1 MTLRFLHP
9 DMAIWLLAVPAAA
22 ACWLIHVLYKYACRR
37 RAAVHERFAPLSRR
51 STTVRDI
58 TILGLAA
65 ISISLLV
72 ASLTQPQLLRERTEP
87 QYERQALILVLDR
100 SVSMRAR
107 DILPSR
113 AERALIEIKN
123 FLRRKPDA
131 IERVGLVG
139 FAGSPVILAYL
150 TKDLESVMFY
160 LDWIADDPTLLYG
173 TDMGGA
179 LTSALEV
186 AHRDRDPGETH
197 KMFLVISDGEDQSGG
212 VTPAVAAVKAEHI
225 RVHCIGIG
233 SPVESLIPVGFEG
246 GRDIFLRDDDG
257 NLLTTRFNET
267 TLRSMAEATGGVYV
281 RTTNADGLR
290 DALETIARSELRQ
303 TGFKTT
309 TEYRDIYALLV
320 AAAGV
325 AAMGLVALL

>member
-1 MTLRFLHP
+1 MTIRFLHP

-22 ACWLIHVLYKYACRR
+22 ACWLVHVLYKHACRR
-37 RAAVHERFAPLSRR
+37 RAAVPERFAPLSRR
-51 STTVRDI
+51 SSPLRDVA
-58 TILGLAA
+58 ILTLAA
-65 ISISLLV
+65 ISIGLLV
-72 ASLTQPQLLRERTEP
+72 AALTEPQLLRERTEP
-87 QYERQALILVLDR
+87 EYERQALILILDR

-113 AERALIEIKN
+113 AERALVEIKN

-150 TKDLESVMFY
+150 TKDLDNVMFY

-186 AHRDRDPGETH
+186 THRDPTETH
-197 KMFLVISDGEDQSGG
+197 KMFLLISDGEDHSGG
-212 VTPAVAAVKAEHI
+212 VAAAVAAVKTEHI

-246 GRDIFLRDDDG
+246 GRNVFLRDDDG

-281 RTTNADGLR
+281 RTTNGDDLR
-290 DALETIARSELRQ
+290 DAIETIARSELRQ

-309 TEYRDIYALLV
+309 TEYRDVYPLLL
-320 AAAGV
+320 AAAGLT
-325 AAMGLVALL
+325 AIALVVQL

>member
-1 MTLRFLHP
+1 MTIRFLHP

-22 ACWLIHVLYKYACRR
+22 ACWLVHVLYKHACRR
-37 RAAVHERFAPLSRR
+37 RAAVPERFAPLSRR
-51 STTVRDI
+51 SSPFRDVA
-58 TILGLAA
+58 ILTLAA
-65 ISISLLV
+65 ISIGLLV
-72 ASLTQPQLLRERTEP
+72 AALTEPQLLRERTEP
-87 QYERQALILVLDR
+87 EYERQALILILDR

-113 AERALIEIKN
+113 AERALVEIKN

-150 TKDLESVMFY
+150 TKDLDNVMFY

-186 AHRDRDPGETH
+186 THRDPTETH
-197 KMFLVISDGEDQSGG
+197 KMFLLISDGEDHSGG
-212 VTPAVAAVKAEHI
+212 VAAAVAAVKAEHI

-246 GRDIFLRDDDG
+246 GRNIFLRDDDG

-281 RTTNADGLR
+281 RTTNGDDLR
-290 DALETIARSELRQ
+290 DAIETIARSELRQ

-309 TEYRDIYALLV
+309 TEYRDVYPLLL
-320 AAAGV
+320 AAAGLT
-325 AAMGLVALL
+325 AIALVVQL

>member
-1 MTLRFLHP
+1 MTIRFLHP

-22 ACWLIHVLYKYACRR
+22 ACWLVHVLYKHACRR
-37 RAAVHERFAPLSRR
+37 RAAVQERFLPLSRR
-51 STTVRDI
+51 SSTLRDVA
-58 TILGLAA
+58 ILTLAA
-65 ISISLLV
+65 ISIGLLV
-72 ASLTQPQLLRERTEP
+72 AALTEPQLLRERTEP
-87 QYERQALILVLDR
+87 EYERQSLILILDR

-113 AERALIEIKN
+113 AERALVEIKN

-150 TKDLESVMFY
+150 TKDLDNVMFY

-186 AHRDRDPGETH
+186 THRDPTQTH
-197 KMFLVISDGEDQSGG
+197 KMFLMISDGEDQSGG
-212 VTPAVAAVKAEHI
+212 VAAAVAAVKAEHI

-246 GRDIFLRDDDG
+246 GRNIFLRDDDG

-281 RTTNADGLR
+281 RTTNGDDLR
-290 DALETIARSELRQ
+290 DAIETIARSELRQ

-309 TEYRDIYALLV
+309 TEYRDIYTLLL
-320 AAAGV
+320 AAAGLT
-325 AAMGLVALL
+325 AIGLVALL

>member
-1 MTLRFLHP
+1 MTIRFLHP

-22 ACWLIHVLYKYACRR
+22 ACWLVHVLYNHACLR
-37 RAAVHERFAPLSRR
+37 RAAVPARFARLSRR
-51 STTVRDI
+51 SSPLRDVA
-58 TILGLAA
+58 ILTLAA
-65 ISISLLV
+65 ISIGLLV
-72 ASLTQPQLLRERTEP
+72 AALTEPQLLRERTEP
-87 QYERQALILVLDR
+87 EYERQALILILDR

-113 AERALIEIKN
+113 AERALVEIKN

-150 TKDLESVMFY
+150 TKDLDSVMFY

-186 AHRDRDPGETH
+186 THRDPTETH
-197 KMFLVISDGEDQSGG
+197 KMFLLISDGEDQSGG
-212 VTPAVAAVKAEHI
+212 VAAAVAAVKAEHI

-246 GRDIFLRDDDG
+246 GRNIFLRDDDG

-281 RTTNADGLR
+281 RTTNGDDLR
-290 DALETIARSELRQ
+290 DAIETIARSELRQ

-309 TEYRDIYALLV
+309 TEYRDVYTLLL
-320 AAAGV
+320 AAAGLT
-325 AAMGLVALL
+325 AIALVVQL

>member
-1 MTLRFLHP
+1 MTIRFLHP
-9 DMAIWLLAVPAAA
+9 DMAIWFLAVPAAA
-22 ACWLIHVLYKYACRR
+22 GCWLVHVLYKHACRR
-37 RAAVHERFAPLSRR
+37 RAAVPERFAPLSRR
-51 STTVRDI
+51 SSPFRDVA
-58 TILGLAA
+58 ILTLAA
-65 ISISLLV
+65 ISIGLLV
-72 ASLTQPQLLRERTEP
+72 AALTEPQLLRERTEP
-87 QYERQALILVLDR
+87 EYERQALILILDR

-113 AERALIEIKN
+113 AERALVEIKN

-150 TKDLESVMFY
+150 TKDLDNVMFY

-186 AHRDRDPGETH
+186 THRDPTETH
-197 KMFLVISDGEDQSGG
+197 KMFLLISDGEDHSGG
-212 VTPAVAAVKAEHI
+212 VAAAVAAVKAEHI

-257 NLLTTRFNET
+257 KLLTTRFNET

-281 RTTNADGLR
+281 RTTNGDDLR
-290 DALETIARSELRQ
+290 DAIETIARSELRQ

-309 TEYRDIYALLV
+309 TEYRDLYTLLL
-320 AAAGV
+320 AAAGLT
-325 AAMGLVALL
+325 AIALVVQL

>member
-1 MTLRFLHP
+1 MTIRFLHP

-22 ACWLIHVLYKYACRR
+22 ACWLVHVLYKHACRR
-37 RAAVHERFAPLSRR
+37 RAAVPERFAHLSRR
-51 STTVRDI
+51 SSPLRDVA
-58 TILGLAA
+58 ILTLTAL
-65 ISISLLV
+65 SIGLLV
-72 ASLTQPQLLRERTEP
+72 AALTEPQLLRERTEP
-87 QYERQALILVLDR
+87 EYERQALILILDR

-113 AERALIEIKN
+113 AERALVEIKN

-150 TKDLESVMFY
+150 TKDLDNVMFY

-186 AHRDRDPGETH
+186 THRDPTETH
-197 KMFLVISDGEDQSGG
+197 KMFLLISDGEDQSGG
-212 VTPAVAAVKAEHI
+212 VAAAVAAVKAEHI

-281 RTTNADGLR
+281 RTTNGNDLR
-290 DALETIARSELRQ
+290 EAIETIARSELRQ

-309 TEYRDIYALLV
+309 TEYRDVYTLLL
-320 AAAGV
+320 AAAGLT
-325 AAMGLVALL
+325 AIGLVAQL

>member
-9 DMAIWLLAVPAAA
+9 DMAMWLLAVPVAA
-22 ACWLIHVLYKYACRR
+22 ACWLVQLLYKYACRR
-37 RAAVHERFAPLSRR
+37 RAGVQDRFAPLSRR
-51 STTVRDI
+51 STTRRDI
-58 TILGLAA
+58 AILGLAA

-72 ASLTQPQLLRERTEP
+72 AALTRPQLLRERIEP
-87 QYERQALILVLDR
+87 QYERQALVLILDR

-150 TKDLESVMFY
+150 TKDLDSLMFY
-160 LDWIADDPTLLYG
+160 LDWVADDPTLLYG

-186 AHRDRDPGETH
+186 TRRDRDPAGTH
-197 KMFLVISDGEDQSGG
+197 KVFLIISDGEDQSGG
-212 VTPAVAAVKAEHI
+212 VAPAVAAVKAEHI

-233 SPVESLIPVGFEG
+233 SPVESLIPVGVEG
-246 GRDIFLRDDDG
+246 GRDVFLRDDDG

-267 TLRSMAEATGGVYV
+267 TLRAMAEATGGVYV
-281 RTTNADGLR
+281 RTTNGGDLR
-290 DALETIARSELRQ
+290 DAIETIARSELRQ

-309 TEYRDIYALLV
+309 TEYRDLYPLFV
-320 AAAGV
+320 AAAG
-325 AAMGLVALL
+325 ATAMGLVALL

>member
-1 MTLRFLHP
+1 MTIRFLHP

-22 ACWLIHVLYKYACRR
+22 ACWLVHVLYKHACRR
-37 RAAVHERFAPLSRR
+37 RAAVPARFAPLSRR
-51 STTVRDI
+51 SSPLRDVA
-58 TILGLAA
+58 ILTLAA
-65 ISISLLV
+65 ISIGLLV
-72 ASLTQPQLLRERTEP
+72 AALTEPQLLRERTEP
-87 QYERQALILVLDR
+87 EYERQALILILDR

-113 AERALIEIKN
+113 AERALVEIKN

-150 TKDLESVMFY
+150 TKDLDNVMFY

-186 AHRDRDPGETH
+186 THRDPTETH
-197 KMFLVISDGEDQSGG
+197 KMFLLISDGEDQSGG
-212 VTPAVAAVKAEHI
+212 VAAAVAAVKAEHI

-246 GRDIFLRDDDG
+246 GRNIFLRDDDG

-281 RTTNADGLR
+281 RTTNGDDLR
-290 DALETIARSELRQ
+290 DAIETIARSELRQ

-309 TEYRDIYALLV
+309 TEYRDVYTLLL
-320 AAAGV
+320 AAAGLT
-325 AAMGLVALL
+325 AIGLVAQL

>member
-1 MTLRFLHP
+1 MTIRFLHP
-9 DMAIWLLAVPAAA
+9 DLAIWLLAVPSVA
-22 ACWLIHVLYKYACRR
+22 ACWLVHVLYKYACRR
-37 RAAVHERFAPLSRR
+37 RAAVQERFAPLSRR
-51 STTVRDI
+51 STTLRDI
-58 TILGLAA
+58 SILALAT
-65 ISISLLV
+65 ISIGLLV
-72 ASLTQPQLLRERTEP
+72 AALTEPQLLRERTEP
-87 QYERQALILVLDR
+87 EYERQSLILILDR

-113 AERALIEIKN
+113 AERALVEIKN

-150 TKDLESVMFY
+150 TKDLDNVMFY
-160 LDWIADDPTLLYG
+160 LDWISDDPTLLYG

-186 AHRDRDPGETH
+186 THRDPSETH
-197 KMFLVISDGEDQSGG
+197 KMFLMISDGEDQSGG
-212 VTPAVAAVKAEHI
+212 VAAAVAAVKAEHI

-233 SPVESLIPVGFEG
+233 SPVESLIPVAFEG
-246 GRDIFLRDDDG
+246 GRDVFLRDDDG

-281 RTTNADGLR
+281 RTTSGDDLR
-290 DALETIARSELRQ
+290 DAIETIARSELRQ

-309 TEYRDIYALLV
+309 TEYRDIYALLL

-325 AAMGLVALL
+325 AVMGLVALL

>member
-1 MTLRFLHP
+1 MTLRLLHP
-9 DMAIWLLAVPAAA
+9 DMAIWLLAIPVAA
-22 ACWLIHVLYKYACRR
+22 ACWLVHVLYKHAVRR
-37 RAAVHERFAPLSRR
+37 RTATQERFATLSRR
-51 STTVRDI
+51 STLRRD
-58 TILGLAA
+58 TAVFGLAA
-65 ISISLLV
+65 LAIGLLV
-72 ASLTQPQLLRERTEP
+72 AALMQPQLQRQRIEP
-87 QYERQALILVLDR
+87 QYERQSLIIMLDR

-113 AERALIEIKN
+113 AERALDEIKN

-150 TKDLESVMFY
+150 TKDLDTVMFY
-160 LDWIADDPTLLYG
+160 LDWIADDPTILYG

-179 LTSALEV
+179 LNSALEV
-186 AHRDRDPGETH
+186 SHRDRDPSPTH
-197 KMFLVISDGEDQSGG
+197 KLFLMISDGEDQSGG
-212 VTPAVAAVKAEHI
+212 VAPAVAAVKAEHI

-246 GRDIFLRDDDG
+246 GRDVFLRDDDG
-257 NLLTTRFNET
+257 NLMTTRFNET

-281 RTTNADGLR
+281 RAAHGGDLR
-290 DALETIARSELRQ
+290 DAIETIARSELHQ
-303 TGFKTT
+303 IGFKTT
-309 TEYRDIYALLV
+309 IEYRDIYQLLV

-325 AAMGLVALL
+325 MAVGLVALL

>member
-1 MTLRFLHP
+1 MTIRFLHP

-37 RAAVHERFAPLSRR
+37 RAAVPERFAPLSRR
-51 STTVRDI
+51 SSSLRDVA
-58 TILGLAA
+58 ILTLAA
-65 ISISLLV
+65 LSIGLLV
-72 ASLTQPQLLRERTEP
+72 AALTEPQLLRERTEP
-87 QYERQALILVLDR
+87 EYERQALIIILDR

-113 AERALIEIKN
+113 AERALVEIKN

-150 TKDLESVMFY
+150 TKDLDNVMFY

-186 AHRDRDPGETH
+186 THRDPTETH
-197 KMFLVISDGEDQSGG
+197 KMFLLISDGEDQSGG
-212 VTPAVAAVKAEHI
+212 VAAAVAAVKAEHI

-246 GRDIFLRDDDG
+246 GRNIFLRDDDG
-257 NLLTTRFNET
+257 KLLTTRFNET
-267 TLRSMAEATGGVYV
+267 TLRSIAGATGGVYV
-281 RTTNADGLR
+281 RTTNGDDLR
-290 DALETIARSELRQ
+290 DAIETIARSELRQ

-309 TEYRDIYALLV
+309 TEYRDVYTLLL
-320 AAAGV
+320 AAAGLT
-325 AAMGLVALL
+325 AIGLMVQL

>member
-1 MTLRFLHP
+1 MTIRFLHP

-22 ACWLIHVLYKYACRR
+22 ACWLVHVLYKHACRR
-37 RAAVHERFAPLSRR
+37 RAAVPERFAHLSRR
-51 STTVRDI
+51 SSPLRDVA
-58 TILGLAA
+58 ILTLAA
-65 ISISLLV
+65 LSIGLLV
-72 ASLTQPQLLRERTEP
+72 AALTEPQLLRERTEP
-87 QYERQALILVLDR
+87 EYERQALILILDR

-113 AERALIEIKN
+113 AERALVEIKN

-150 TKDLESVMFY
+150 TKDLDNVMFY

-186 AHRDRDPGETH
+186 THRDPTETH
-197 KMFLVISDGEDQSGG
+197 KMFLLISDGEDQSGG
-212 VTPAVAAVKAEHI
+212 VAAAVAAVKAEHI

-281 RTTNADGLR
+281 RTTNGNDLR
-290 DALETIARSELRQ
+290 EAIETIARSELRQ

-309 TEYRDIYALLV
+309 TEYRDVYTLLL
-320 AAAGV
+320 AAAGLT
-325 AAMGLVALL
+325 AIGLVAQL

>member
-1 MTLRFLHP
+1 MTIRFLHP

-22 ACWLIHVLYKYACRR
+22 ACWLVHVLYKHACRR
-37 RAAVHERFAPLSRR
+37 RAAVPERFAPLSRR
-51 STTVRDI
+51 SSPLRDVA
-58 TILGLAA
+58 ILTLAA
-65 ISISLLV
+65 ISIGLLV
-72 ASLTQPQLLRERTEP
+72 AALAEPQLLRERIEP
-87 QYERQALILVLDR
+87 EYERQALILILDR

-113 AERALIEIKN
+113 AERALVEIKN

-150 TKDLESVMFY
+150 TKDLDNVMFY

-186 AHRDRDPGETH
+186 THRDPTETR
-197 KMFLVISDGEDQSGG
+197 KMFLLISDGEDHSGG
-212 VTPAVAAVKAEHI
+212 VAAAVAAVKAEHI

-246 GRDIFLRDDDG
+246 GRSIFLRDDDG

-281 RTTNADGLR
+281 RTTNGDDLR
-290 DALETIARSELRQ
+290 DAIETIARSELRQ

-309 TEYRDIYALLV
+309 TEYRDVYPLLL
-320 AAAGV
+320 AAAGLT
-325 AAMGLVALL
+325 AIALVVQL

>member
-1 MTLRFLHP
+1 MTIRFLHP
-9 DMAIWLLAVPAAA
+9 DLAIWLLAVPAAA
-22 ACWLIHVLYKYACRR
+22 ACWLIHVLYKHACRR
-37 RAAVHERFAPLSRR
+37 RAAVQERFAPLSRR
-51 STTVRDI
+51 STTLRDVA
-58 TILGLAA
+58 ILAFVA

-72 ASLTQPQLLRERTEP
+72 AALAQPQLLRERIEP
-87 QYERQALILVLDR
+87 EYERQALILILDR

-113 AERALIEIKN
+113 AERALVEIKN

-150 TKDLESVMFY
+150 TKDLDNVMFY

-186 AHRDRDPGETH
+186 THRDPSQTH
-197 KMFLVISDGEDQSGG
+197 KMFLMISDGEDQSGG
-212 VTPAVAAVKAEHI
+212 VAAAVAAVKAEHI

-246 GRDIFLRDDDG
+246 GRDVFLRDDDG
-257 NLLTTRFNET
+257 NMLTTRFNET

-281 RTTNADGLR
+281 RTTNGNDLR
-290 DALETIARSELRQ
+290 DAIETIARSELRQ

-309 TEYRDIYALLV
+309 TEYRDIYALLL

-325 AAMGLVALL
+325 TVMGLVALL

>member
-1 MTLRFLHP
+1 MQ
-9 DMAIWLLAVPAAA
+9 
-22 ACWLIHVLYKYACRR
+22 
-37 RAAVHERFAPLSRR
+37 ERFAPLSRR
-51 STTVRDI
+51 SSTLRDVA
-58 TILGLAA
+58 ILTLAA
-65 ISISLLV
+65 ISIGLLV
-72 ASLTQPQLLRERTEP
+72 AALTEPQILRERTEP
-87 QYERQALILVLDR
+87 EYERQALILILDR

-113 AERALIEIKN
+113 AERALVEIKN

-150 TKDLESVMFY
+150 TKDLDNVMFY

-186 AHRDRDPGETH
+186 THRDPTQTH

-246 GRDIFLRDDDG
+246 GRNVFLRDDDG

-281 RTTNADGLR
+281 RTTNGNDLR
-290 DALETIARSELRQ
+290 DAIETIARSELRQ

-309 TEYRDIYALLV
+309 TEYRDIYIFLL
-320 AAAGV
+320 AAAAV
-325 AAMGLVALL
+325 TAMGFVTLL

>member
-1 MTLRFLHP
+1 MTIRFLHP

-22 ACWLIHVLYKYACRR
+22 ACWLVHVLYKHACRR
-37 RAAVHERFAPLSRR
+37 RAAVPERFAPLSRR
-51 STTVRDI
+51 SSPLRDVA
-58 TILGLAA
+58 ILTLAA
-65 ISISLLV
+65 ISIGLLV
-72 ASLTQPQLLRERTEP
+72 AALTEPQLLRERTEP
-87 QYERQALILVLDR
+87 EYERQALILILDR

-113 AERALIEIKN
+113 AERALVEIKN

-150 TKDLESVMFY
+150 TKDLDNVMFY

-186 AHRDRDPGETH
+186 THRDPTETH
-197 KMFLVISDGEDQSGG
+197 KMFLLISDGEDHSGG
-212 VTPAVAAVKAEHI
+212 VAAAVAAVKTEHI

-246 GRDIFLRDDDG
+246 GRNIFLRDDDG

-281 RTTNADGLR
+281 RTTNGDDLR
-290 DALETIARSELRQ
+290 DAIETIARSELRQ

-309 TEYRDIYALLV
+309 TEYRDVYPLLL
-320 AAAGV
+320 AAAGLT
-325 AAMGLVALL
+325 AIALVVQL

>member
-1 MTLRFLHP
+1 MTFRFLHP

-22 ACWLIHVLYKYACRR
+22 ACWLVHVLYKYGFRR
-37 RAAVHERFAPLSRR
+37 RAAVQERFVTLSRR
-51 STTVRDI
+51 STTRRDMA
-58 TILGLAA
+58 ILGLAA
-65 ISISLLV
+65 LSISLLV
-72 ASLTQPQLLRERTEP
+72 AALTRPQLLRERTEP
-87 QYERQALILVLDR
+87 QYERQSLIIILDR

-113 AERALIEIKN
+113 AERALTEIKN

-150 TKDLESVMFY
+150 TKDLDSVMFY

-186 AHRDRDPGETH
+186 THRDRDPNGTH
-197 KMFLVISDGEDQSGG
+197 KLFLVISDGEDQSGA
-212 VTPAVAAVKAEHI
+212 VAPAVAAVKAEHI

-246 GRDIFLRDDDG
+246 GRDVFLRDDEG

-281 RTTNADGLR
+281 RTTNGDGLR
-290 DALETIARSELRQ
+290 DAIETIARSELHQ

-309 TEYRDIYALLV
+309 TEYRDVYSVLV

-325 AAMGLVALL
+325 AALGLVALL

>member
-1 MTLRFLHP
+1 MTIRFLHP

-22 ACWLIHVLYKYACRR
+22 ACWLVHVLYKHACRR
-37 RAAVHERFAPLSRR
+37 RAAVPERFAPLSRR
-51 STTVRDI
+51 SSPLRDVA
-58 TILGLAA
+58 ILTLAA
-65 ISISLLV
+65 ISIGLLV
-72 ASLTQPQLLRERTEP
+72 AALAEPQLLRERTEP
-87 QYERQALILVLDR
+87 EYERQALILILDR

-107 DILPSR
+107 DVLPSR
-113 AERALIEIKN
+113 AERALVEIKN

-150 TKDLESVMFY
+150 TKDLNNVMFY

-186 AHRDRDPGETH
+186 THRDPTETH
-197 KMFLVISDGEDQSGG
+197 KMFLLISDGEDQSGG
-212 VTPAVAAVKAEHI
+212 VAAAVAAVKAEHI
-225 RVHCIGIG
+225 RVHCIGVG

-281 RTTNADGLR
+281 RTTNGDDLR
-290 DALETIARSELRQ
+290 DAIETIARSELRQ

-309 TEYRDIYALLV
+309 TEYRDVYTLLL
-320 AAAGV
+320 AAAGLT
-325 AAMGLVALL
+325 AIGLVVQL

>member
-1 MTLRFLHP
+1 MTIRFLHP
-9 DMAIWLLAVPAAA
+9 DLAIWLLAVPAAA
-22 ACWLIHVLYKYACRR
+22 ACWLIHVLYKHACRR
-37 RAAVHERFAPLSRR
+37 RAAVQERFAPLSRR
-51 STTVRDI
+51 STTLRDVA
-58 TILGLAA
+58 ILALVA

-72 ASLTQPQLLRERTEP
+72 AALAQPQLLRERIEP
-87 QYERQALILVLDR
+87 EYERQSLILILDR

-113 AERALIEIKN
+113 AERALLEIKN

-150 TKDLESVMFY
+150 TKDLDNVMFY
-160 LDWIADDPTLLYG
+160 LDWISDDPTLLYG

-186 AHRDRDPGETH
+186 THRDPSQTH
-197 KMFLVISDGEDQSGG
+197 KMFLMISDGEDQSGG
-212 VTPAVAAVKAEHI
+212 VTAAVAAVKAEHI

-246 GRDIFLRDDDG
+246 GRNVFLRDDDG

-281 RTTNADGLR
+281 RTTNGDDLR
-290 DALETIARSELRQ
+290 DAIETIARSELRQ

-325 AAMGLVALL
+325 TVMGLVALL

>member
-37 RAAVHERFAPLSRR
+37 RAAVPERFAPLSRR
-51 STTVRDI
+51 STTFRDI
-58 TILGLAA
+58 AILGLAT

-72 ASLTQPQLLRERTEP
+72 AALTQPQLLRERTEP
-87 QYERQALILVLDR
+87 QYERQALVLILDR

-113 AERALIEIKN
+113 AERALVEIKN

-150 TKDLESVMFY
+150 TKDLDNVMFY

-186 AHRDRDPGETH
+186 THRDPTETH
-197 KMFLVISDGEDQSGG
+197 KMFLLISDGEDHSGG
-212 VTPAVAAVKAEHI
+212 VAAAVAAVKAEHI

-246 GRDIFLRDDDG
+246 GRNIFLRDDDG

-281 RTTNADGLR
+281 RTTNGDDLR
-290 DALETIARSELRQ
+290 DAIETIARSELRQ

-309 TEYRDIYALLV
+309 TEYRDVYPLLL
-320 AAAGV
+320 AAAGLT
-325 AAMGLVALL
+325 AIALVVQL

>member
-1 MTLRFLHP
+1 MTIRFLHP

-22 ACWLIHVLYKYACRR
+22 ACWLVHVLYKHACRR
-37 RAAVHERFAPLSRR
+37 RAAVQERFLPLSRR
-51 STTVRDI
+51 SSTLRDVA
-58 TILGLAA
+58 ILTLAA
-65 ISISLLV
+65 ISIGLLV
-72 ASLTQPQLLRERTEP
+72 AALTEPQLLRERTEP
-87 QYERQALILVLDR
+87 EYERQSLILILDH

-113 AERALIEIKN
+113 AERALVEIKN

-150 TKDLESVMFY
+150 TKDLDNVMFY

-186 AHRDRDPGETH
+186 THRDPTQTH
-197 KMFLVISDGEDQSGG
+197 KMFLMISDGEDQSGG
-212 VTPAVAAVKAEHI
+212 VAAAVAAVKAEHI

-246 GRDIFLRDDDG
+246 GRNIFLRDDDG

-281 RTTNADGLR
+281 RTTNGDDLR
-290 DALETIARSELRQ
+290 DAIETIARSELRQ

-309 TEYRDIYALLV
+309 TEYRDIYTLLL
-320 AAAGV
+320 AAAGLT
-325 AAMGLVALL
+325 AIGLVALL

>member
-1 MTLRFLHP
+1 MTIRFLHP

-22 ACWLIHVLYKYACRR
+22 ACWLVHVLYKHACRR
-37 RAAVHERFAPLSRR
+37 RAAVPERFAPLSRR
-51 STTVRDI
+51 SSPLRDVA
-58 TILGLAA
+58 ILILAA
-65 ISISLLV
+65 ISIGLLV
-72 ASLTQPQLLRERTEP
+72 AALTEPQLLRERTEP
-87 QYERQALILVLDR
+87 EYERQSLILILDR

-113 AERALIEIKN
+113 AERALVEIKN

-150 TKDLESVMFY
+150 TKDLDNVMFY

-186 AHRDRDPGETH
+186 THRDPTETH
-197 KMFLVISDGEDQSGG
+197 KMFLLISDGEDQSGG
-212 VTPAVAAVKAEHI
+212 VAAAVAAVKAEHI

-246 GRDIFLRDDDG
+246 GRNIFLRDDDG

-281 RTTNADGLR
+281 RTTNGNDLR
-290 DALETIARSELRQ
+290 DAIETIARSELRQ

-309 TEYRDIYALLV
+309 TEYRDVYTLLL
-320 AAAGV
+320 AAAGLT
-325 AAMGLVALL
+325 AIGLVAQL

>member
-1 MTLRFLHP
+1 MTIRFLHP
-9 DMAIWLLAVPAAA
+9 DLAIWLLAVPAAA
-22 ACWLIHVLYKYACRR
+22 ACWLIHVLYKYACRH
-37 RAAVHERFAPLSRR
+37 RAGVQERFAPLSRR
-51 STTVRDI
+51 STTLRDI
-58 TILGLAA
+58 AILSLAT
-65 ISISLLV
+65 ISIGLLV
-72 ASLTQPQLLRERTEP
+72 AALTEPQLLRERTEP
-87 QYERQALILVLDR
+87 EYERQSLIIILDR

-113 AERALIEIKN
+113 AERALVEIKN

-150 TKDLESVMFY
+150 TNDLDNVMFY
-160 LDWIADDPTLLYG
+160 LDWITDDPTLLYG

-186 AHRDRDPGETH
+186 THRDPTKTH
-197 KMFLVISDGEDQSGG
+197 KMFLMISDGEDQSGG
-212 VTPAVAAVKAEHI
+212 VAAAVAAVKAEHI

-246 GRDIFLRDDDG
+246 GRDVFLRDDDG

-281 RTTNADGLR
+281 RTTNGDDLR
-290 DALETIARSELRQ
+290 DAIETIARSELRQ

-309 TEYRDIYALLV
+309 TEYRDIYGLLL

-325 AAMGLVALL
+325 TVMGLVALL

>member
-1 MTLRFLHP
+1 MTIRFLHP
-9 DMAIWLLAVPAAA
+9 DLAIWLLVVPAAA
-22 ACWLIHVLYKYACRR
+22 ACWLIHVLYKHACRR
-37 RAAVHERFAPLSRR
+37 RAGVQERFASLSRR
-51 STTVRDI
+51 STILRDVA
-58 TILGLAA
+58 ILALAA

-72 ASLTQPQLLRERTEP
+72 GALTQPQLLRERTEP
-87 QYERQALILVLDR
+87 EYERQALILILDR

-113 AERALIEIKN
+113 AERALVEIKN

-150 TKDLESVMFY
+150 TKDLDNVMFY

-186 AHRDRDPGETH
+186 THRDSSKTH
-197 KMFLVISDGEDQSGG
+197 KMFLMISDGEDQSGG

-233 SPVESLIPVGFEG
+233 SPIESLIPVGFEG
-246 GRDIFLRDDDG
+246 GRDVFLRDDDG
-257 NLLTTRFNET
+257 NMLTTRFNET

-281 RTTNADGLR
+281 RTTSGDDLR
-290 DALETIARSELRQ
+290 DAIETIARSELRQ

-309 TEYRDIYALLV
+309 TEYRDIYTLLL
-320 AAAGV
+320 AAAGLT
-325 AAMGLVALL
+325 AIGLVALL

>member
-1 MTLRFLHP
+1 MTIRFLHP
-9 DMAIWLLAVPAAA
+9 EMAIWLLAVPAAA
-22 ACWLIHVLYKYACRR
+22 AGWLVHVLYKHACRR
-37 RAAVHERFAPLSRR
+37 RAAVRERFAPLSRR
-51 STTVRDI
+51 SSPLRDVA
-58 TILGLAA
+58 ILTLAA
-65 ISISLLV
+65 ISIGLLV
-72 ASLTQPQLLRERTEP
+72 AALTEPQLLRERTEP
-87 QYERQALILVLDR
+87 EYERQALILILDR

-113 AERALIEIKN
+113 AERALVEIKN

-150 TKDLESVMFY
+150 TKDLDNVMFY

-186 AHRDRDPGETH
+186 THRDPTETH
-197 KMFLVISDGEDQSGG
+197 KMFLLISDGEDQSGG
-212 VTPAVAAVKAEHI
+212 VAAAVAAVKAEHI

-246 GRDIFLRDDDG
+246 GRNIFLRDDDG

-281 RTTNADGLR
+281 RTTNGDDLR
-290 DALETIARSELRQ
+290 DAIETIARSELRQ

-309 TEYRDIYALLV
+309 TEYRDVYTLLL
-320 AAAGV
+320 AAAGL
-325 AAMGLVALL
+325 AAIGLVAQL

>member
-1 MTLRFLHP
+1 MTIRFLHP

-22 ACWLIHVLYKYACRR
+22 ACWLVHVLYKHACRR
-37 RAAVHERFAPLSRR
+37 RAAVQERFLPLSRR
-51 STTVRDI
+51 SSTLRDVA
-58 TILGLAA
+58 ILTLAA
-65 ISISLLV
+65 ISIGLLV
-72 ASLTQPQLLRERTEP
+72 AALTEPQLLRERTEP
-87 QYERQALILVLDR
+87 EYERQSLILILDR

-113 AERALIEIKN
+113 AERALVEIKN

-150 TKDLESVMFY
+150 TKDLDNVMFY

-186 AHRDRDPGETH
+186 THRDPTQTH
-197 KMFLVISDGEDQSGG
+197 KMFLMISDGEDQSGG
-212 VTPAVAAVKAEHI
+212 VAAAVAAVKAEHI

-246 GRDIFLRDDDG
+246 GRNIFLRDDDG

-281 RTTNADGLR
+281 RTTNGDDLR
-290 DALETIARSELRQ
+290 DAIETITRSELRQ

-309 TEYRDIYALLV
+309 TEYRDIYTLLL
-320 AAAGV
+320 AAAGLT
-325 AAMGLVALL
+325 AIGLVALL

>member
-1 MTLRFLHP
+1 MTIRFLHP
-9 DMAIWLLAVPAAA
+9 DLAIWLLAVPVAA
-22 ACWLIHVLYKYACRR
+22 ACWLVHVLYKRACRR
-37 RAAVHERFAPLSRR
+37 RAAVQERFAPLSRR
-51 STTVRDI
+51 STTLRDVA
-58 TILGLAA
+58 ILALVA

-72 ASLTQPQLLRERTEP
+72 AALAQPQLLRERIEP
-87 QYERQALILVLDR
+87 EYERQALILILDR

-113 AERALIEIKN
+113 AERALLEIKN

-150 TKDLESVMFY
+150 TKDLDNVMFY

-186 AHRDRDPGETH
+186 THRDPSQTH
-197 KMFLVISDGEDQSGG
+197 KMFLMISDGEDQSGG

-246 GRDIFLRDDDG
+246 GRDVFLRDDDG
-257 NLLTTRFNET
+257 NMLTTRFNET

-281 RTTNADGLR
+281 RTTNGNDLR
-290 DALETIARSELRQ
+290 DAIETIARSELRQ

-325 AAMGLVALL
+325 TVMGLVALL

>member
-1 MTLRFLHP
+1 MTIRFLHP
-9 DMAIWLLAVPAAA
+9 DLAIWLLAVPAAA
-22 ACWLIHVLYKYACRR
+22 ACWLIHVLYKHACRR
-37 RAAVHERFAPLSRR
+37 RAAVQERFTPLSRR
-51 STTVRDI
+51 STTLRDV
-58 TILGLAA
+58 TILVLAA

-72 ASLTQPQLLRERTEP
+72 AALAQPQLLRERIEP
-87 QYERQALILVLDR
+87 EYERQSLILILDR

-113 AERALIEIKN
+113 AERALLEIKN

-150 TKDLESVMFY
+150 TKDLDNVMFY

-186 AHRDRDPGETH
+186 THRDPSQTH
-197 KMFLVISDGEDQSGG
+197 KMFLMISDGEDQSGG

-246 GRDIFLRDDDG
+246 GRDVFLRDDDG
-257 NLLTTRFNET
+257 NMLTTRFNET

-281 RTTNADGLR
+281 RTTNGNDLR
-290 DALETIARSELRQ
+290 DAIETIARSELRQ

-309 TEYRDIYALLV
+309 TEYRDIYALLL

-325 AAMGLVALL
+325 AVMGLVALL

>member
-1 MTLRFLHP
+1 MTIRFLHP

-22 ACWLIHVLYKYACRR
+22 ACWLVHVLYKHACRR
-37 RAAVHERFAPLSRR
+37 RAAVPERFARLSRR
-51 STTVRDI
+51 SSPLRDVA
-58 TILGLAA
+58 ILALAA
-65 ISISLLV
+65 ISIGLLV
-72 ASLTQPQLLRERTEP
+72 AALTEPQLLRERTEP
-87 QYERQALILVLDR
+87 EYERQALILILDR

-113 AERALIEIKN
+113 AERALVEIKN

-150 TKDLESVMFY
+150 TKDLDNVMFY

-186 AHRDRDPGETH
+186 THRDPTETH

-212 VTPAVAAVKAEHI
+212 VAAAVAAVKAEHI

-246 GRDIFLRDDDG
+246 GRNIFLRDDDG

-281 RTTNADGLR
+281 RTTNGDDLR
-290 DALETIARSELRQ
+290 DAIETIARSELRQ

-309 TEYRDIYALLV
+309 TEYRDVYPLLL
-320 AAAGV
+320 AAAGLT
-325 AAMGLVALL
+325 AIALVVQL

>member
-1 MTLRFLHP
+1 MTIRFLHP

-22 ACWLIHVLYKYACRR
+22 ACWLVHVLYKHACRR
-37 RAAVHERFAPLSRR
+37 RAAVPERFALLSRR
-51 STTVRDI
+51 SSPFRDVA
-58 TILGLAA
+58 ILTLAA
-65 ISISLLV
+65 ISIGLLV
-72 ASLTQPQLLRERTEP
+72 AALTEPQLLRERTEP
-87 QYERQALILVLDR
+87 EYERQALILILDR

-113 AERALIEIKN
+113 AERALVEIKN

-150 TKDLESVMFY
+150 TKDLDNVMFY

-186 AHRDRDPGETH
+186 THRDPTETH
-197 KMFLVISDGEDQSGG
+197 KMFLLISDGEDHSGG
-212 VTPAVAAVKAEHI
+212 VAAAVAAVKAEHI

-246 GRDIFLRDDDG
+246 GRNIFLRDDDG

-281 RTTNADGLR
+281 RTTNGDDLR
-290 DALETIARSELRQ
+290 DAIETIARSELRQ

-309 TEYRDIYALLV
+309 TEYRDVYPLLL
-320 AAAGV
+320 AAAGLT
-325 AAMGLVALL
+325 AIALVVQL

>member
-1 MTLRFLHP
+1 MTIRFLHP

-22 ACWLIHVLYKYACRR
+22 ACWLVHVLYKHACRR
-37 RAAVHERFAPLSRR
+37 RAAVPERFAPLSRR
-51 STTVRDI
+51 SSPLRDVA
-58 TILGLAA
+58 ILTLAA
-65 ISISLLV
+65 ISIGLLV
-72 ASLTQPQLLRERTEP
+72 AALTEPQLLRERTEP
-87 QYERQALILVLDR
+87 EYERQALILILDR

-113 AERALIEIKN
+113 AERALVEIKN

-150 TKDLESVMFY
+150 TKDLDNVMFY

-186 AHRDRDPGETH
+186 THRDPAETH
-197 KMFLVISDGEDQSGG
+197 KTFLLISDGEDQSGG
-212 VTPAVAAVKAEHI
+212 VAAAVAAVKAEHI

-246 GRDIFLRDDDG
+246 GRNIFLRDDDG

-281 RTTNADGLR
+281 RTTNGDDLR
-290 DALETIARSELRQ
+290 DAIETIARSELRQ

-309 TEYRDIYALLV
+309 TEYRDVYTLLL
-320 AAAGV
+320 AAAGL
-325 AAMGLVALL
+325 AAIGLVAQL